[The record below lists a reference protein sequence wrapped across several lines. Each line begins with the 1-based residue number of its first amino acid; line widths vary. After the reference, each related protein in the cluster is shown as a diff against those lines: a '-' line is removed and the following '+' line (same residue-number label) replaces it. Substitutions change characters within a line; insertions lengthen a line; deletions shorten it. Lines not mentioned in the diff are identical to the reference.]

1 MRVILQKVKKAS
13 VTAGDYYQSIGNGYC
28 LFVGIGVNTS
38 EEDLKVVAKKIAN
51 TRIFED
57 EAGKMNLSIHDV
69 GGSILSISQ
78 FTLYANVKKGNRP
91 SFTDAKPPI
100 IAQKMYEQFN
110 EILKSYDLEVYPGA
124 FGEMMDISLINDG
137 PVTISFESVEGKIQ

>member
-1 MRVILQKVKKAS
+1 MRVVLQKVKQAS
-13 VTAGDYYQSIGNGYC
+13 VTAGDYYQSIDQGFC
-28 LFVGIGVNTS
+28 LLVGIGEHTT

-69 GGSILSISQ
+69 GGKILSISQ

-91 SFTDAKPPI
+91 SFTDAKSPD
-100 IAQKMYEQFN
+100 IAKAMYEQFN
-110 EILKSYDLEVYPGA
+110 DILSSHHLDVYPGA
-124 FGEMMDISLINDG
+124 FGEMMDIALVNDG
-137 PVTISFESVEGKIQ
+137 PVTIIFESVEGKVQ